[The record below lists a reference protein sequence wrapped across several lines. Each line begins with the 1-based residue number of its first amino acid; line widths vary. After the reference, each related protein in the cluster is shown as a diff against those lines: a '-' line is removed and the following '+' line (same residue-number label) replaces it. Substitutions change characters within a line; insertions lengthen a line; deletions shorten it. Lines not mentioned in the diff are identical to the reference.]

1 MNRFVTNLSPII
13 SAQDQCDKHLRKM
26 ITEEGQM
33 LSVVIR
39 TLMPDTYG
47 ESETLMRLGLN
58 HDKHPAYLWLLDSYM
73 NFQWAMSH
81 WLAMGTEYR
90 YRFDKTHGT
99 EHRLADVF
107 AEFCEPERYKLWARV
122 EHTPHPQCFGAWT
135 HKTKEDWPVTAYRS
149 YMRDYKQHQME
160 MKWTRRHKPSWF

>member
-1 MNRFVTNLSPII
+1 
-13 SAQDQCDKHLRKM
+13 M
-26 ITEEGQM
+26 ITEEAADAISRDTHTHARHLRRERDADATWSQPRQTPCI
-33 LSVVIR
+33 SVATRQLHELPMGDVS
-39 TLMPDTYG
+39 LVGD
-47 ESETLMRLGLN
+47 
-58 HDKHPAYLWLLDSYM
+58 
-73 NFQWAMSH
+73 
-81 WLAMGTEYR
+81 GTEYR
-90 YRFDKTHGT
+90 YCFDKTHGT

-160 MKWTRRHKPSWF
+160 MKWTRRHTNPVGFERRQLCT